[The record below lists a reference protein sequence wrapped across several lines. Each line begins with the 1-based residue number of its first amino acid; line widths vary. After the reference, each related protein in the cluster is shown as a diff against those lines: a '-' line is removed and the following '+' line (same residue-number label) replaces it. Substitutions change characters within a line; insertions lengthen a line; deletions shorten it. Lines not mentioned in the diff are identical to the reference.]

1 MYIVS
6 QAAPNPPANGDAR
19 QDLGADM
26 SIHPYNPQCG
36 CNRCGN
42 EDLQQARDD
51 ESREAYRDDLIACPD
66 FIAELALSD
75 EEAER
80 AAAAVTD
87 ADMAELGR
95 IVTTALY
102 RAADELIATRA
113 DESGITPGEAAE
125 RMYEAYRPEPA
136 RGAA

>member
-1 MYIVS
+1 MI
-6 QAAPNPPANGDAR
+6 
-19 QDLGADM
+19 
-26 SIHPYNPQCG
+26 IHPYSPQCG

-51 ESREAYRDDLIACPD
+51 ESREAYRDDLIECPD
-66 FIAELALSD
+66 FIAELALEN

-113 DESGITPGEAAE
+113 DESGITPGEAAQ
-125 RMYEAYRPEPA
+125 RMYEVYRPEPA